1 MNREAHSEQ
10 DNAPGSL
17 ADAAAAEKQ
26 AARHVELAGSGAVV
40 AVGIVAVLAYLVLP
54 HGGGVAGWEVL
65 AGRVSLMEQ
74 FFAVM
79 STAGAVLSLAAVLTR
94 RTALVWVA
102 WMCVAIGFFSGLWA
116 LWALGTRD
124 ASAGIGFYLAA
135 LGQLVSFVGFAR
147 IALRRSPEQQAAAEL
162 AYQRAREEQGSAAMY
177 TVANAAENPLLQD
190 DRRAQAARRHDKR
203 GEV

>member
-1 MNREAHSEQ
+1 MNREAHTKPE
-10 DNAPGSL
+10 NAPVSL
-17 ADAAAAEKQ
+17 ADAAVAEKQ
-26 AARHVELAGSGAVV
+26 AARHVELYGSGAAI
-40 AVGIVAVLAYLVLP
+40 AVGIVAALAYLVLP

-65 AGRVSLMEQ
+65 TGRVSLMEQ

-79 STAGAVLSLAAVLTR
+79 ATAGAAVSLAAVLTR

-116 LWALGTRD
+116 LWALGARD

-135 LGQLVSFVGFAR
+135 LGLLVSFVGFAR
-147 IALRRSPEQQAAAEL
+147 IALRRSPEQLAAAER
-162 AYQRAREEQGSAAMY
+162 AYERARQEQGSAAQF
-177 TVANAAENPLLQD
+177 TVSNAAENPLLQD
-190 DRRAQAARRHDKR
+190 NRRAQAARRHEKR